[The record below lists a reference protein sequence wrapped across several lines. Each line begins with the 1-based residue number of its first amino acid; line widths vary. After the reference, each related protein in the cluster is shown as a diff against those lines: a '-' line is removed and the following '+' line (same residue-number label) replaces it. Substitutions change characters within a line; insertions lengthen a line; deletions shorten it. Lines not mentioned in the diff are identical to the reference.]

1 MTVKEYLEQN
11 NINLTELAKT
21 TGIPISCLSKI
32 KNGRLK
38 ITESMQ
44 EKFKETLNTEIE
56 DSPSREL
63 QLEKKLG
70 ELLKEIYDLT
80 GEISS
85 LKDLLMEKDVTI
97 DFLAHQLR
105 CIHRYATPKTNKKGL
120 YKNYKTLLDKYNK
133 LCYNINTE
141 EITDENY

>member
-21 TGIPISCLSKI
+21 TGISISCLSKI
-32 KNGRLK
+32 KNWKLK

-63 QLEKKLG
+63 QLEEKLG
-70 ELLKEIYDLT
+70 ELLKDIYDLT
-80 GEISS
+80 KEISS
-85 LKDLLMEKDVTI
+85 LKGLLMEKDIII
-97 DFLAHQLR
+97 DSLAHQLR
-105 CIHRYATPKTNKKGL
+105 CLHRYASPKTNKEGL

-141 EITDENY
+141 EYKNEDN